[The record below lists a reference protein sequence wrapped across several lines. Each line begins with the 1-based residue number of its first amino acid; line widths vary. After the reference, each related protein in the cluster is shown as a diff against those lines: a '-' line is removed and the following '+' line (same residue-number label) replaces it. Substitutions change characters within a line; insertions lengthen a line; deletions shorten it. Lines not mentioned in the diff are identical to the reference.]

1 MGKVFVILL
10 MVLGIWVATE
20 FAAGT
25 SPFAKSESR
34 SKRANVAAEETLWLA
49 KQAMRFD
56 FFPRRVELVRP

>member
-34 SKRANVAAEETLWLA
+34 SKRANVAADSGA
-49 KQAMRFD
+49 KVQAAFD
-56 FFPRRVELVRP
+56 AGNERRDALLED